1 MWPRCE
7 LLLERGDK
15 NFDLAKVIPV
25 TDEQFLQR
33 YSFTAEE
40 LKAKQEERKFVEE
53 TDKLWVYM
61 PGL

>member
-1 MWPRCE
+1 M
-7 LLLERGDK
+7 
-15 NFDLAKVIPV
+15 IPV